1 MKNRVVSFLM
11 IALGCAVFGFGVNY
25 FILANGLAE
34 GGFTGI
40 GLLLHYKFGWSVGA
54 FFMIS
59 NTPLIL
65 LGWYLWGKE
74 FVVKTIAG
82 VFLSSFFIELFSG
95 YHLVE
100 NNLLLPAIYGGLLS
114 GLGLGLVIRFGGT
127 TGGADIIARLINR
140 FWGLSM
146 GRFYLFFDACVLLM
160 VAAIHG
166 LTIAL
171 YSVVTVFIAS
181 KMVDL
186 IVDGLDS
193 AKQAIIISEK
203 NDRIAEFIAND
214 LDRGFTILSGRG
226 GYCDAPK
233 NVILCVVS
241 RWEIFRLRKEVSEID
256 PHAFMIVSDVYQAYG
271 EGFKSNHHA

>member
-1 MKNRVVSFLM
+1 
-11 IALGCAVFGFGVNY
+11 
-25 FILANGLAE
+25 
-34 GGFTGI
+34 
-40 GLLLHYKFGWSVGA
+40 
-54 FFMIS
+54 
-59 NTPLIL
+59 
-65 LGWYLWGKE
+65 
-74 FVVKTIAG
+74 
-82 VFLSSFFIELFSG
+82 
-95 YHLVE
+95 
-100 NNLLLPAIYGGLLS
+100 
-114 GLGLGLVIRFGGT
+114 
-127 TGGADIIARLINR
+127 
-140 FWGLSM
+140 
-146 GRFYLFFDACVLLM
+146 M